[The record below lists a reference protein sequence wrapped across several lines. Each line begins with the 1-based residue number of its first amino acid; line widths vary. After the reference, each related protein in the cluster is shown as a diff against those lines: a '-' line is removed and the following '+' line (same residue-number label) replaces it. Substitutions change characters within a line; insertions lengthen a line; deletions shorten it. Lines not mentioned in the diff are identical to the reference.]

1 MPFTAVPNSGQ
12 TLGGTRDQI
21 RSNISALKASLA
33 VNHVDLDLANVG
45 KHKFMQM
52 PSQAAAPAT
61 AADELA
67 LYVKTPAG
75 VRLFLRQ
82 VSSGTEIQM
91 SGVDPLAASVGYTF
105 LPGGLL
111 MQWGRKSM
119 NLNSSTTITY
129 TVEGGIA
136 FDANPYNIQV
146 SSTASDETI
155 RNVATFT
162 GVTSTQL
169 TLNINSN
176 AVGNAVCHWL
186 VIGPKS

>member
-33 VNHVDLDLANVG
+33 VNHFDLDLANVG

-52 PSQAAAPAT
+52 PSQAVAPTT

-67 LYVKTPAG
+67 FYVKTPAG

-91 SGVDPLAASVGYTF
+91 SGVNPLAANDGYTF
-105 LPGGLL
+105 LPGGML
-111 MQWGRKSM
+111 MQWGRKSSVT
-119 NLNSSTTITY
+119 NVIFPTP
-129 TVEGGIA
+129 
-136 FDANPYNIQV
+136 FDAEPYSVTFGLNATSNG
-146 SSTASDETI
+146 SSERGVVWVKAVTA
-155 RNVATFT
+155 T
-162 GVTSTQL
+162 GFAWGTSTSNL
-169 TLNINSN
+169 ILNYFSWI
-176 AVGNAVCHWL
+176 A
-186 VIGPKS
+186 IGPKA